1 MKKSLRAASIVCALT
16 LLASVTTACNNNAGS
31 GDDKSSST
39 SKADSSSSKVS
50 VEEAPEIS
58 WYVVGSGEP
67 SNWKEDGKKTLDE
80 YSVDK
85 IGVKL
90 DLHCISWG
98 EWSEKRT
105 QMLNS
110 GEEFDIMFENN
121 ENFAKYVDYGS
132 YADITDLLQSNAKTL
147 YDNTDKMLWKGVTID
162 GKIYGVPTVK
172 DNAQVQMFSF
182 DASLI
187 DATNMK
193 SQMESVKTIQDLD
206 PILSAMKEQ
215 LKKDGKDDYVFPL
228 NKNDGFPGLMST
240 LYDGLGVGLPP
251 IGVSISKNDAKVV
264 NVLEQEDFLK
274 DVKTVHEYYTKG
286 YINSNANTVTESPK
300 YKPVMSAQGWEGA
313 QVNWAHDNNVEKY
326 YTLRYRGPFITTD
339 TIQGSINCIGNKS
352 SKKTEAIKYLELINT
367 DQTFRNMLAYGVEGV
382 NWNFADDDKDT
393 IIKTSVDWNL
403 AAYTQGSF
411 MLLYPQLTDEKDK
424 ETNPELA
431 YQYNKTVKNY
441 NEEALKNPSKL
452 LGFIFDQTDYTTELA
467 NCKNAWEQYKSDLL
481 TGAKNPDEIIPELN
495 QKLKDNGL
503 DTIMKGLQEQVDAY
517 VAANS

>member
-16 LLASVTTACNNNAGS
+16 LLASVTTACQGNAGD
-31 GDDKSSST
+31 GDKSST
-39 SKADSSSSKVS
+39 PASKADASSSKVS
-50 VEEAPEIS
+50 MEDAPEIS

-67 SNWKEDGKKTLDE
+67 SNWNETGKKTLDT

-98 EWSEKRT
+98 EWAEKRT

-110 GEEFDIMFENN
+110 GDEFDIMFENN

-132 YADITDLLQSNAKTL
+132 YADITDLLKNDAKTL
-147 YDNTDKMLWKGVTID
+147 FEGTDEMLWKGVTIG

-172 DNAQVQMFSF
+172 DNAQVQMLSF

-193 SQMESVKTIQDLD
+193 SQMEGVKSIQDLD
-206 PILSAMKEQ
+206 PILNAMKEQ
-215 LKKDGKDDYVFPL
+215 LKKDGKDDAVLPL
-228 NKNDGFPGLMST
+228 NKNDGFPGLIGT
-240 LYDGLGVGLPP
+240 LYDGLGVGLGPV
-251 IGVSISKNDAKVV
+251 GVSIAKNDAKVV

-274 DVKTVHEYYTKG
+274 DVKTIHEYYKKG
-286 YINSNANTVTESPK
+286 YINSNANTVTESQK

-339 TIQGSINCIGNKS
+339 TIQGSINCVGAKS

-367 DQTFRNMLAYGVEGV
+367 DKNFRNMLAYGVEGV
-382 NWNFADDDKDT
+382 NWNFADADKDT
-393 IIKTSVDWNL
+393 IIKTDVDWKL

-411 MLLYPQLTDEKDK
+411 LLLYPQLSDVKDK
-424 ETNPELA
+424 EANPELV
-431 YQYNKTVKNY
+431 YQYSTTVKNY

-452 LGFIFDQTDYTTELA
+452 LGFIFDPADYTTELA
-467 NCKNAWEQYKSDLL
+467 NCKNAWEQFKSDLL
-481 TGAKNPDEIIPELN
+481 TGAKNPDEIIPQLN
-495 QKLKDNGL
+495 QKLKDNGF
-503 DTIMKGLQEQVDAY
+503 DKIIEGLQAQVDEY
-517 VAANS
+517 VKG